1 MSTLY
6 YNLHIQVR
14 HVNSN
19 LMSDIWGNNNF
30 RGYIMILTSGDSI
43 SIFFRLLPYTTYIIP
58 IASFII
64 AVVVGLSIRG
74 KAYRIERDYTRTSAD
89 ITSVRRVSKRT
100 HIKYEY
106 RDQSGVLHNG
116 FLSVRGLTNYNSM
129 SSIAIYY
136 NPENPSASY
145 TERTMNS
152 DKNAPFIYGGAV
164 LLGTLVFLWRRR

>member
-1 MSTLY
+1 
-6 YNLHIQVR
+6 
-14 HVNSN
+14 
-19 LMSDIWGNNNF
+19 MSDILGKQQFQGVHYDFNIGGF
-30 RGYIMILTSGDSI
+30 YQY
-43 SIFFRLLPYTTYIIP
+43 FFRLLPYTTYIIP

-64 AVVVGLSIRG
+64 AVVIGISIRG
-74 KAYRIERDYTRTSAD
+74 KACRIERDYTRTSAD

-116 FLSVRGLTNYNSM
+116 FLSVRGITNYNSM

-136 NPENPSASY
+136 NPNNPSVSY

-152 DKNAPFIYGGAV
+152 DKNAPFIYGSAV

>member
-1 MSTLY
+1 
-6 YNLHIQVR
+6 
-14 HVNSN
+14 
-19 LMSDIWGNNNF
+19 
-30 RGYIMILTSGDSI
+30 MILTSGDSI

-58 IASFII
+58 IASFIV

-100 HIKYEY
+100 HINYEY

-136 NPENPSASY
+136 NPDNPSTSY
-145 TERTMNS
+145 TEKTMNS

>member
-1 MSTLY
+1 MS
-6 YNLHIQVR
+6 H
-14 HVNSN
+14 
-19 LMSDIWGNNNF
+19 IWGNNNF

-58 IASFII
+58 IASFIT
-64 AVVVGLSIRG
+64 AVVIGLSIRG
-74 KAYRIERDYTRTSAD
+74 KACRIERDYTRTSAD

-100 HIKYEY
+100 HINYEY

-136 NPENPSASY
+136 NPDNPSTSY
-145 TERTMNS
+145 TEKTMNS

>member
-1 MSTLY
+1 
-6 YNLHIQVR
+6 
-14 HVNSN
+14 
-19 LMSDIWGNNNF
+19 
-30 RGYIMILTSGDSI
+30 MILTSGDSI

-64 AVVVGLSIRG
+64 AVVIGLSIRG
-74 KAYRIERDYTRTSAD
+74 KACRIERDYTRTSAD

-116 FLSVRGLTNYNSM
+116 FLSVRGITNYNSM

-136 NPENPSASY
+136 NPNNPSVSY

-152 DKNAPFIYGGAV
+152 DKMHHSSMVVRFCLELWYFYGEGADFSASFFI
-164 LLGTLVFLWRRR
+164 TS

>member
-1 MSTLY
+1 
-6 YNLHIQVR
+6 
-14 HVNSN
+14 
-19 LMSDIWGNNNF
+19 MSDILGKQQFQGVHYDFNIGGF
-30 RGYIMILTSGDSI
+30 YQY
-43 SIFFRLLPYTTYIIP
+43 FFRLLPYTTYIIP

-64 AVVVGLSIRG
+64 AVVIGLSIRG
-74 KAYRIERDYTRTSAD
+74 KACRIERDYTRTSAN

-100 HIKYEY
+100 HINYEY

>member
-1 MSTLY
+1 
-6 YNLHIQVR
+6 
-14 HVNSN
+14 
-19 LMSDIWGNNNF
+19 MSDIWGKQQFQEVHYDFNIGGFYQYFFQTITLYDLHYSN
-30 RGYIMILTSGDSI
+30 SI
-43 SIFFRLLPYTTYIIP
+43 IHHSC
-58 IASFII
+58 
-64 AVVVGLSIRG
+64 GLSIRG
-74 KAYRIERDYTRTSAD
+74 KACRIERDYTRTSAN

-100 HIKYEY
+100 HINYEY

-145 TERTMNS
+145 TEKTMNS

>member
-1 MSTLY
+1 
-6 YNLHIQVR
+6 
-14 HVNSN
+14 
-19 LMSDIWGNNNF
+19 
-30 RGYIMILTSGDSI
+30 MILTSGDSI

-64 AVVVGLSIRG
+64 AVVIGLSIRG
-74 KAYRIERDYTRTSAD
+74 KACRIERDYT
-89 ITSVRRVSKRT
+89 TSVRRFSKRT
-100 HIKYEY
+100 HINYEY

-116 FLSVRGLTNYNSM
+116 FLSVRGITNYNSM

-136 NPENPSASY
+136 NPNNPSVSY